1 MNRWKRLPWWSTIFA
16 VLAML
21 VIAIAGCGADES
33 STTATEAKKEE
44 EDSAKKAGAESN
56 PDRVARSYAREVSG
70 GKWEYGG
77 LSSAAYGGCLEA
89 LLGEHVGTPGV
100 LPRALRAS
108 VCGPDRARDLYRR
121 GAGYPH
127 PVSAQRASAAGVLRD
142 CVGEP

>member
-16 VLAML
+16 VLAVL
-21 VIAIAGCGADES
+21 VIATGCGANES
-33 STTATEAKKEE
+33 STTATEAKE

-56 PDRVARSYAREVSG
+56 PDKVARSYAREVSG

-100 LPRALRAS
+100 SYKDEFPEPELQATYETA
-108 VCGPDRARDLYRR
+108 
-121 GAGYPH
+121 
-127 PVSAQRASAAGVLRD
+127 LRD
-142 CVGEP
+142 CS